1 MSDIDTTES
10 DPIEVE
16 VMESEAPQPKK
27 KTIKKA
33 TTSKAKTATD
43 RARDAVKRK
52 LEAAGRPNKDD
63 MLDRLAHDN

>member
-1 MSDIDTTES
+1 MSEIETTEA
-10 DPIEVE
+10 DPMEVE

-27 KTIKKA
+27 KTVKKA
-33 TTSKAKTATD
+33 AIVKGQTSTE
-43 RARDAVKRK
+43 RARDSVKRK

>member
-1 MSDIDTTES
+1 MSDIETTEA
-10 DPIEVE
+10 DPIEVATLE
-16 VMESEAPQPKK
+16 TEAPQAKK

-33 TTSKAKTATD
+33 ATVKAQTATD

>member
-1 MSDIDTTES
+1 MSDIETTEA
-10 DPIEVE
+10 DPIEVATLE
-16 VMESEAPQPKK
+16 TEAPQPKK

-33 TTSKAKTATD
+33 ATVKAQTATE